1 MTLGLAALGS
11 AVAALIV
18 GGAVFL
24 LTKKRL
30 PLPLIPAL
38 RKKSADVSPQEG
50 AALMALAQVAVA
62 RHPELG
68 ATPAELLAEI
78 NSYCDK
84 ARSSPDR
91 TSRIILEKLLATGSL
106 RQARSYWQVH
116 QFLDYRDRVR
126 KTRRP

>member
-1 MTLGLAALGS
+1 MTLGFAALGS

-18 GGAVFL
+18 AGAVFL
-24 LTKKRL
+24 LTRKRL

-38 RKKSADVSPQEG
+38 RKKSADVSAQEG
-50 AALMALAQVAVA
+50 AALMALARVAVA
-62 RHPELG
+62 RYPELG
-68 ATPAELLAEI
+68 AAPAELLTEI
-78 NSYCDK
+78 NAYCDK

-91 TSRIILEKLLATGSL
+91 TSRIILEKLLAAGSL

-116 QFLDYRDRVR
+116 QFLDYRDHVR